1 MISLQVQ
8 LAPRHPTGL
17 LLKNPVMTASGTFGY
32 GVEYSKVVDVARL
45 GAIVTK
51 GVTLRP
57 RRGNAQPR
65 LAETP
70 AGLLNSIGLQN
81 PGARAVIRDKAR
93 TWARLNV
100 PVIVNIAGETVEEYV
115 QVAALFEAAPVVAAL
130 EVNIS
135 CPNVKLG
142 GMAFGVDP
150 GAAAEVTSAV
160 KAASSLPII
169 VKLSPN
175 VTDIVQIAQAVVQA
189 GADAVSLINTLVGMV
204 IDVKARRPLLS
215 TGTGGLSGPAIRP
228 VALRMVY
235 EVARAVDAPV
245 IGVGGI
251 CSTEDA
257 LQFLMAGATAVQVGT
272 ATFVNP
278 STAVDIVSG
287 LEAFLEAERL
297 TSINEVIGIANDRAL
312 ATPIEE
318 NVSV

>member
-1 MISLQVQ
+1 MRLQVQ

-32 GVEYSKVVDVARL
+32 GVEYAKAIDVSRL

-57 RRGNAQPR
+57 RRGNPQPR

-70 AGLLNSIGLQN
+70 AGMLNSIGLQN

-93 TWARLNV
+93 SWAKLNV
-100 PVIVNIAGETVEEYV
+100 PIIVNIAGETVDEYA
-115 QVAALFEAAPVVAAL
+115 QVAALFEAAPSVAAL

-150 GAAAEVTSAV
+150 DAAAEVTSAV
-160 KAASSLPII
+160 KAASSLPVI

-175 VTDIVQIAQAVVQA
+175 VTDIVQIARAVVRA

-204 IDVKARRPLLS
+204 IDVKARRPFLG

-235 EVARAVDAPV
+235 EVARAVDVPV

-251 CSTEDA
+251 CTTEDA

-278 STAVDIVSG
+278 SAAVEIVSG
-287 LEAFLEAERL
+287 LEAFLDGERL
-297 TSINEVIGIANDRAL
+297 TSIAEVIGVAINRTRATL
-312 ATPIEE
+312 IGEDA
-318 NVSV
+318 SV